1 LTATEDDRLINE
13 ASLKDVLLAL
23 ATQSKTQYVMLSSIL
38 NELAALRETVR
49 DLDPIF
55 GEVLEQKR
63 A

>member
-55 GEVLEQKR
+55 GGVLEQKR